1 MGIRPLPCSAR
12 KAASIIEQIGA
23 CNGRLAGMELGWL
36 GRVWLGSLGVGIDE
50 GLLIE
55 SANALDRACIEIVL
69 AVKIARV
76 SRIKPE

>member
-1 MGIRPLPCSAR
+1 MGVLLSW
-12 KAASIIEQIGA
+12 S
-23 CNGRLAGMELGWL
+23 LAEP
-36 GRVWLGSLGVGIDE
+36 GRVWLGLLGVGIDE

-69 AVKIARV
+69 AVEIARV

>member
-1 MGIRPLPCSAR
+1 
-12 KAASIIEQIGA
+12 
-23 CNGRLAGMELGWL
+23 MELGQR
-36 GRVWLGSLGVGIDE
+36 GRVWPGPLGVGIDE

-69 AVKIARV
+69 TAKIARV

>member
-1 MGIRPLPCSAR
+1 MPCSA
-12 KAASIIEQIGA
+12 KKGSIDHRADRQL
-23 CNGRLAGMELGWL
+23 NGRLAGMELG
-36 GRVWLGSLGVGIDE
+36 RVWLGPLGVGIDE

-55 SANALDRACIEIVL
+55 SANTLDRASIEIVL